1 MVNIHRDAVPKT
13 ACHSDSCY
21 TKYAHWERMLRVL
34 EAQTPNTRNQDTN
47 KIAQYCI
54 DPYWILGK
62 TCNHKGPSQLDSIQT
77 KVKNSGKNERSY
89 MIYHERSL
97 PTYKSQGYY

>member
-1 MVNIHRDAVPKT
+1 MTDAT
-13 ACHSDSCY
+13 L
-21 TKYAHWERMLRVL
+21 YAHEERALRVR

-62 TCNHKGPSQLDSIQT
+62 TCNQKGSFSIQAM
-77 KVKNSGKNERSY
+77 VKDHRFLNTYLVKGKKIWLKGNE
-89 MIYHERSL
+89 IYHERS
-97 PTYKSQGYY
+97 PSTYKSQGYYYSQYA

>member
-1 MVNIHRDAVPKT
+1 MTDAT
-13 ACHSDSCY
+13 L
-21 TKYAHWERMLRVL
+21 YAHEERALRVR

-62 TCNHKGPSQLDSIQT
+62 TCNQKRI
-77 KVKNSGKNERSY
+77 
-89 MIYHERSL
+89 I
-97 PTYKSQGYY
+97 

>member
-1 MVNIHRDAVPKT
+1 MTHAT
-13 ACHSDSCY
+13 L
-21 TKYAHWERMLRVL
+21 YAHEERALRVR

-62 TCNHKGPSQLDSIQT
+62 TCNEKGSFSIQAM
-77 KVKNSGKNERSY
+77 VKDHRFLNTYLAKGKKSG
-89 MIYHERSL
+89 
-97 PTYKSQGYY
+97 